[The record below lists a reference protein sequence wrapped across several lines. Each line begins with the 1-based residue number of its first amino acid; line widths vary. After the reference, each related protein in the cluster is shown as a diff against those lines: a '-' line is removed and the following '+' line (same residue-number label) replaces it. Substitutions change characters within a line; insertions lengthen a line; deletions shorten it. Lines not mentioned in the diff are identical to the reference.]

1 MLNLGDSVT
10 TDHISPAGSIAR
22 NSPAARF
29 LGSRNITPREFN
41 SYGSRR
47 GNDAIMARGT
57 FANIRLVNKFIG
69 KASPKTVHLPSNDVM
84 DIFDAAT
91 KYKESGDNLIVLAG
105 KEYGCGS
112 SRDWAAKGPFLL
124 GIRAVIAESYER
136 IHRSNLVGM
145 GIVPLQFVQGQNTE
159 SLELTGKETFT
170 VDIPADL
177 KPQQVLEVTT
187 EGGKNFQVIA
197 RFDTEL
203 ELTYYRHGG
212 ILNYMIRKVVNQK

>member
-1 MLNLGDSVT
+1 MFF
-10 TDHISPAGSIAR
+10 
-22 NSPAARF
+22 RF
-29 LGSRNITPREFN
+29 LGSKGITPREFN

-69 KASPKTVHLPSNDVM
+69 QAGPKTLHLPSSETL
-84 DIFDAAT
+84 DIFDAAE
-91 KYKESGDNLIVLAG
+91 KYKAEQKHLIILAG
-105 KEYGCGS
+105 KDYGSGS

-145 GIVPLQFVQGQNTE
+145 GIVPLQFAEGE
-159 SLELTGKETFT
+159 STDSLGLTGKENFT
-170 VDIPADL
+170 IEVPEDL
-177 KPQQVLEVTT
+177 KPQQVVDVQV
-187 EGGKNFQVIA
+187 EGGKNFRAIV

-203 ELTYYRHGG
+203 ELTYYKNGG
-212 ILNYMIRKVVNQK
+212 ILNYMIRKMIGAV